1 MTSQEYIIKSGF
13 ENMDTEAIYT
23 YLSTESYWA
32 KGIPFVTVNNA
43 IKNSFCVGIFKEE
56 KQVGF
61 ARLVTDYATF
71 AYLADVYILEAH
83 RNKGLSKALMA
94 HIMNLDWVA
103 GLRRISLAT
112 KDAHELYR
120 QFGFESPAKP
130 ETLMEITRPEIYQK
144 K

>member
-1 MTSQEYIIKSGF
+1 MTISGYIIKTGYD
-13 ENMDTEAIYT
+13 NMDTKSIHN

-32 KGIPFVTVNNA
+32 KGIPFTTLNNA
-43 IKNSFCVGIFKEE
+43 LKNSFCLGVFKEGT
-56 KQVGF
+56 QVGF
-61 ARLVTDYATF
+61 ARLITDYATF
-71 AYLADVYILEAH
+71 AYLADVYILINH
-83 RNKGLSKALMA
+83 RKKGISKALMA

-144 K
+144 R